1 MNVIQ
6 FSGVHQSYKRG
17 EEVLKGTSLSV
28 SEGEVVGLLGRNGA
42 GKTTLIRIAMGM
54 LAAQKGTVE
63 LFGLDPRRRPLEVKR
78 QVGYVSEEQIIPDF
92 LHVEDVIRLHRKLY
106 PTWDID
112 LEQRL
117 RRQFEIPVGRKIKTL
132 SKGQSRQVSLLC
144 AIAHRPGILLLDEPA
159 GGLDPAVRRDF
170 LETAIRYLNES
181 GSTILFSSHYM
192 GDVERL
198 ASRIA
203 ILHRGVVFID
213 HDLDQLREEFSLALM
228 PIDTAP
234 LRNDLLKLKACLSA
248 RKRLQSMHAVFHL
261 EPSATTSLLEERFGV
276 RGVKCQSVGLEEIF
290 IELTGG
296 RS

>member
-1 MNVIQ
+1 
-6 FSGVHQSYKRG
+6 
-17 EEVLKGTSLSV
+17 
-28 SEGEVVGLLGRNGA
+28 
-42 GKTTLIRIAMGM
+42 
-54 LAAQKGTVE
+54 
-63 LFGLDPRRRPLEVKR
+63 
-78 QVGYVSEEQIIPDF
+78 
-92 LHVEDVIRLHRKLY
+92 
-106 PTWDID
+106 
-112 LEQRL
+112 
-117 RRQFEIPVGRKIKTL
+117 
-132 SKGQSRQVSLLC
+132 
-144 AIAHRPGILLLDEPA
+144 
-159 GGLDPAVRRDF
+159 VRRDF